1 MTQPAADTGRVGRL
15 DADLVAVRER
25 LARLEAQAEAHERAS
40 AKRHRELMEAVEV
53 LGERVE
59 KVETRA
65 WKLALGLTA
74 LGLGGGA
81 GAVEL
86 LRAAL
91 GG

>member
-1 MTQPAADTGRVGRL
+1 MTQPAADAGRVDRL

-25 LARLEAQAEAHERAS
+25 LARLEAQAEAHEKAS
-40 AKRHRELMEAVEV
+40 AERHRELIEAVEG
-53 LGERVE
+53 LSERVE
-59 KVETRA
+59 RVETRA
-65 WKLALGLTA
+65 WKLALALSA